1 MAGDDRAGCWFDLVG
16 AEMTDIRERLRE
28 ARRMPFREK
37 YRCLFT
43 QSDNE
48 IGRLRKALEE
58 IALRD
63 EEFGFDAGKVAREAL
78 NSVVRTPGS
87 GS

>member
-1 MAGDDRAGCWFDLVG
+1 
-16 AEMTDIRERLRE
+16 
-28 ARRMPFREK
+28 MPFREK

-43 QSDNE
+43 QSDIE

-78 NSVVRTPGS
+78 NSVVS
-87 GS
+87 QW

>member
-1 MAGDDRAGCWFDLVG
+1 
-16 AEMTDIRERLRE
+16 
-28 ARRMPFREK
+28 MPFREK

-58 IALRD
+58 IALRN
-63 EEFGFDAGKVAREAL
+63 EEFGFDAGKVACEAL

>member
-1 MAGDDRAGCWFDLVG
+1 
-16 AEMTDIRERLRE
+16 
-28 ARRMPFREK
+28 MPFREK

-63 EEFGFDAGKVAREAL
+63 EEFGFDAGKVAREA
-78 NSVVRTPGS
+78 VVTALTPADG
-87 GS
+87 GGK